1 MESKA
6 TTMMHYQ
13 EFSAMSTSVL
23 MAAEGTSEAVET
35 GFQEARAFVEA
46 AEKRFTR
53 FSEDSELSKLNR
65 AAGSWFD
72 ASPDFY
78 EVVTLALHLYDQT
91 GGLFDPG
98 VLDAL
103 EEAGYDRTI
112 EQLRQYGAPDAVQ
125 VLAKP
130 RTVRFGSTRLDPLH
144 KRICLPDDLRI
155 DLGGIAKGW
164 IAGKAAMILA
174 RWSKACAVDAGGD
187 VFLHGLPQGESC
199 WRVSLEDP
207 CNPTRS
213 LAMLKLPP
221 GAVATSAITKRR
233 WQKNGKEQHHL
244 IDPRTRQPAQTT
256 WQSVTAIAPTAPE
269 AEVYAKALL
278 IGGPREVS
286 RISRLESGIEF
297 IAVDLNGKLWGSKH
311 TREFIDV

>member
-91 GGLFDPG
+91 DGLFDPG

-164 IAGKAAMILA
+164 IAGKAATMLS
-174 RWSKACAVDAGGD
+174 RWSRACAVDAGGD
-187 VFLHGLPQGESC
+187 AYLIGLPTGESY
-199 WRVSLEDP
+199 WRVALEDP
-207 CNPTRS
+207 RDSAHT
-213 LAMLKLPP
+213 LAVLKLSP
-221 GAVATSAITKRR
+221 GAVATSAVTKRR
-233 WQKNGKEQHHL
+233 WQQGGQERHHL
-244 IDPRTRQPAQTT
+244 IDPRTQRPAQSD
-256 WQSVTAIAPTAPE
+256 WLSVTVIAPSAAE
-269 AEVYAKALL
+269 AEVYAKSIL
-278 IGGPREVS
+278 IGGTRES
-286 RISRLESGIEF
+286 NRISGMGSGIEF
-297 IAVDLNGKLWGSKH
+297 IAVDHKGKLWGSK
-311 TREFIDV
+311 RSKEYLDV

>member
-1 MESKA
+1 
-6 TTMMHYQ
+6 MMHYQ
-13 EFSAMSTSVL
+13 EFSAMSTQVL
-23 MAAEGTSEAVET
+23 MAAEGPSEAVET
-35 GFQEARAFVEA
+35 GFQEAKAFVVA

-53 FSEDSELSKLNR
+53 FSEDSELSRLNR
-65 AAGSWFD
+65 AAGSWFE
-72 ASPDFY
+72 ASADLY
-78 EVVTLALHLYDQT
+78 EVVSLSLRLYDQT

-103 EEAGYDRTI
+103 EEAGYNRTI
-112 EQLRQYGAPDAVQ
+112 QELRQYGAPEAVQ
-125 VLAKP
+125 VITQP
-130 RTVRFGSTRLDPLH
+130 RTARFGSLRLDPLH
-144 KRICLPDDLRI
+144 KRVHLPEGLRI

-164 IAGKAAMILA
+164 IAGRAASLLS

-207 CNPTRS
+207 CNPTRT

-233 WQKNGKEQHHL
+233 WQQNGKERHHL
-244 IDPRTRQPAQTT
+244 IDPRTRQPAQTV

-286 RISRLESGIEF
+286 HISRLESGIEF
-297 IAVDLNGKLWGSKH
+297 IAVDQNGKLWGSKH